1 MFKSLIIYSDN
12 VDNTGSWN
20 KDDVIDEMIEF
31 NYKVEGDNWIEYV
44 LDHLEIE
51 DWIREIIL
59 NPCFIS
65 GEFKQE
71 FYGDLKVKK
80 VLD

>member
-1 MFKSLIIYSDN
+1 MFKSLKIYSDN
-12 VDNTGSWN
+12 VDNIGFWN
-20 KDDVIDEMIEF
+20 KDDIIDEMIGC
-31 NYKVEGDNWIEYV
+31 NYKVEGDNWIEYI

-51 DWIREIIL
+51 DWIQEIIL
-59 NPCFIS
+59 NPSFIS

>member
-1 MFKSLIIYSDN
+1 MFNSLKIYSNN
-12 VDNTGSWN
+12 VDNIGSWN
-20 KDDVIDEMIEF
+20 KDDIIDEMIECGF
-31 NYKVEGDNWIEYV
+31 TIEGDNWIEYI

-80 VLD
+80 VLE

>member
-20 KDDVIDEMIEF
+20 KNDVIDEMIEF

-51 DWIREIIL
+51 DWIQEIIL
-59 NPCFIS
+59 KPGFIS
-65 GEFKQE
+65 GEFKQI
-71 FYGDLKVKK
+71 FYGSLKVKK
-80 VLD
+80 VPE

>member
-12 VDNTGSWN
+12 VDNIGSWN
-20 KDDVIDEMIEF
+20 KDDVIDEMIEL

-51 DWIREIIL
+51 DWICEIIL
-59 NPCFIS
+59 NPSFIS

-80 VLD
+80 IPE